1 MTWQDRIK
9 NTVFTITTGDG
20 KVFTPLWKD
29 GETSKEFNYSEYAF
43 PALDGELIDR
53 RRVKARQFPL
63 VFWFT
68 GANNI
73 DVSEEFDTAANDP
86 RAWKVRHPFYGDISG
101 HPLMIRRS
109 DANLN
114 GTEITVEF
122 RESLSGAPIAQSIS
136 VPDDVANRYTVLST
150 TSATD
155 YASKVKL
162 QPADVSGI
170 KGVLN
175 KVDGFIS
182 KSVNQIN
189 STTAPVTDAVNNAY
203 SDYQQAR
210 FTLFNSADTIITEPE
225 GAISALYAVIAIPAG
240 FILDVKD
247 RITLLQSVYN
257 SIAGILGTSTPN
269 NKAYF
274 EAGCAACIAGMC
286 SALVNPQPGD
296 YQTRSD
302 ITTLS
307 DILSAQ
313 YAAYLA
319 SLDAGYV
326 NITSPTAAFS
336 ASQETQQQVMEL
348 VIETVASLNAQLFN
362 AKQER
367 QVVLMA
373 DSNLILLT
381 HKYMGLDQ
389 DDVNLEQFRQLNNIK
404 NKKLFNVP
412 KGTKITYLV

>member
-29 GETSKEFNYSEYAF
+29 GETSKEFNYSEYVF
-43 PALDGELIDR
+43 PALDGVLIDR
-53 RRVKARQFPL
+53 RRVKGNQYPL
-63 VFWFT
+63 TFWFT

-73 DVSEEFDTAANDP
+73 DQADEFGTSANDP
-86 RAWKVRHPFYGDISG
+86 RAWKVRHPFYGDING
-101 HPLMIRRS
+101 HPLVISRNDRNYN
-109 DANLN
+109 A
-114 GTEITVEF
+114 TEVNVEF

-136 VPDDVANRYTVLST
+136 VPDDVASRYTALGIA
-150 TSATD
+150 SATD

-175 KVDGFIS
+175 KIDSLIS
-182 KSVNQIN
+182 KSINQLN
-189 STTAPVTDAVNNAY
+189 SAIAPVSGSVNSAY

-225 GAISALYAVIAIPAG
+225 GAISALYAVIALPAG

-247 RITLLQSVYN
+247 RIALLQSVYG
-257 SIAGILGTSTPN
+257 SIAAVFGTNTPN

-286 SALVNPQPGD
+286 AALVNPQPGD
-296 YQTRSD
+296 YQTRGD

-313 YAAYLA
+313 YGAYLA
-319 SLDAGYV
+319 SLDAAYV
-326 NITSPTAAFS
+326 NITTPTAAFS
-336 ASQETQQQVMEL
+336 ASQETQEQVMEL

-367 QVVLMA
+367 QMVLMA

-404 NKKLFNVP
+404 NKKLLNVP